1 MERVLPK
8 ESAVS
13 MLIEETA
20 PRDGLQNE
28 ARVLS
33 VQEKIRLIEDLVD
46 CGVPRIQVGSFVN
59 PRAVRQMADTEGVV
73 RGLKRK
79 EGVVYRALVLN
90 ERGLERA
97 AACGVDHV
105 AVFVSASETHSL
117 RNSGCDVKEALRRA
131 ESVVR
136 QAKADGI
143 AVQAG
148 VMNAFGCRF
157 EGSIPENR
165 VLRLAAL
172 LAEAGADELCL
183 ADTAGCANP
192 RHTER
197 LVEIFLT
204 TFSVPLALHLH
215 DTFGFGLANVW
226 AAWKLGVTRF
236 DGACGG
242 LGGCPFIPEAA
253 GNIPTEDL
261 VHLFHAMGVPTGIDL
276 ERLTAVRGFLETAF
290 QRKLPGRYGRTGC
303 RV

>member
-1 MERVLPK
+1 M
-8 ESAVS
+8 SI
-13 MLIEETA
+13 LIEEAA

-33 VQEKIRLIEDLVD
+33 VQERIRLIEALVD

-59 PRAVRQMADTEGVV
+59 PRAVPQMADTEGVV
-73 RGLKRK
+73 RGLTKR
-79 EGVVYRALVLN
+79 EGVVYRALVFN
-90 ERGLERA
+90 AKGLERA

-117 RNSGCDVKEALRRA
+117 RNSGCDVAEALRRA

-136 QAKADGI
+136 EAKANGLM
-143 AVQAG
+143 VQAG

-157 EGSIPENR
+157 EGSIPESR
-165 VLRLAAL
+165 VVGVAAA

-192 RHTER
+192 RQTER
-197 LVEIFLT
+197 RVETFLN

-215 DTFGFGLANVW
+215 DTFGFGLANVF

-242 LGGCPFIPEAA
+242 LGGCPFIPGAA
-253 GNIPTEDL
+253 GNIATEDL

-276 ERLTAVRGFLETAF
+276 EKLTEVRGFLETTF
-290 QRKLPGRYGRTGC
+290 QRKLSGHYGRAGC
-303 RV
+303 RP